1 MMFSQR
7 CVGKLILWHTE
18 LSKSLIVVVAAP
30 RLKDFLEENSVFLA
44 IDFETVSAAE
54 VKRVWERAISWEN

>member
-1 MMFSQR
+1 MLDSEPS
-7 CVGKLILWHTE
+7 KL
-18 LSKSLIVVVAAP
+18 LIVVVAAP